1 MRRTARFAAYM
12 ICDCQACRISARQ
25 VSAFVGERSLTLR
38 DAKEAALTKI
48 GRLTVCVKP
57 SDFQSDLMV
66 QCMRAKL
73 QKWER
78 TTLMSGSS
86 ASAKAKLELVLA
98 MPA

>member
-1 MRRTARFAAYM
+1 
-12 ICDCQACRISARQ
+12 
-25 VSAFVGERSLTLR
+25 
-38 DAKEAALTKI
+38 
-48 GRLTVCVKP
+48 
-57 SDFQSDLMV
+57 
-66 QCMRAKL
+66 MRAKL